1 MPKDYKDWKR
11 NFYRMQKLIIFLA
24 PTLLLS
30 FLAFGL
36 QPALAHE
43 EADFGDIKVVAGWVN
58 EPPLANQLNGII
70 LMVSQVSNG
79 QPVNNA
85 PAQLDVTLQKGAD
98 NMPLNFQPTEEAG
111 SYTATILPTQPGQ
124 YAVVMQGAVAGQAIN
139 GQIQIEDVEDT
150 ARFAFP
156 PVASTDG
163 SSSISSSNSSSS
175 SSSSSNL
182 IPQGLIEQL
191 QIVIADLTAQVEQSN
206 VTATQANNLTQSITG
221 SIGELQTS
229 ADRAYLFSLIGV
241 GVGTAGIAIGVV
253 ALSRREKI

>member
-139 GQIQIEDVEDT
+139 GLIQIEDVEDT

-175 SSSSSNL
+175 SSNQ
-182 IPQGLIEQL
+182 IPEGLIDQL
-191 QIVIADLTAQVEQSN
+191 QTVMADLTAQVEQSN

-221 SIGELQTS
+221 SIGELHTS

>member
-1 MPKDYKDWKR
+1 
-11 NFYRMQKLIIFLA
+11 MQKLIIFLA

-30 FLAFGL
+30 FLAFSL

-139 GQIQIEDVEDT
+139 GLIQIEDVEDT

-163 SSSISSSNSSSS
+163 SSSISSSNSSSNS
-175 SSSSSNL
+175 SSSSSNQ
-182 IPQGLIEQL
+182 IPEGLIDQL
-191 QIVIADLTAQVEQSN
+191 QTVMADLTAQVEQSN
-206 VTATQANNLTQSITG
+206 VTATQANNLTQSITE
-221 SIGELQTS
+221 SIGELHTS

>member
-1 MPKDYKDWKR
+1 
-11 NFYRMQKLIIFLA
+11 
-24 PTLLLS
+24 
-30 FLAFGL
+30 
-36 QPALAHE
+36 
-43 EADFGDIKVVAGWVN
+43 VAGWVN

-139 GQIQIEDVEDT
+139 GLIQIEDVEDT

-175 SSSSSNL
+175 SSNQ

>member
-1 MPKDYKDWKR
+1 
-11 NFYRMQKLIIFLA
+11 MQKLIIFLA

-139 GQIQIEDVEDT
+139 GLIQIEDVEDT

-175 SSSSSNL
+175 SSNQ
-182 IPQGLIEQL
+182 IPEGLIDQL
-191 QIVIADLTAQVEQSN
+191 QMGIADLTAQVEQSN
-206 VTATQANNLTQSITG
+206 VAAQEANNATQSITG
-221 SIGELQTS
+221 SIEEMKTS

-241 GVGTAGIAIGVV
+241 GAGIAGIAIGVA

>member
-36 QPALAHE
+36 QR
-43 EADFGDIKVVAGWVN
+43 
-58 EPPLANQLNGII
+58 
-70 LMVSQVSNG
+70 
-79 QPVNNA
+79 
-85 PAQLDVTLQKGAD
+85 
-98 NMPLNFQPTEEAG
+98 
-111 SYTATILPTQPGQ
+111 
-124 YAVVMQGAVAGQAIN
+124 AVAGQAIN

-163 SSSISSSNSSSS
+163 SSSINSSNSSSS
-175 SSSSSNL
+175 SSNQ